1 VQITSNHV
9 HFLISYAVA
18 FLAFGLTI
26 AGIIRERAHSQYPGT
41 LVVRSYFIVCL
52 LALYWMSADPLF
64 LVILGIVLVGV
75 ALTLTCYLAD
85 RA

>member
-1 VQITSNHV
+1 VARDPEGIDVQITSNHV
-9 HFLISYAVA
+9 HFFISYAVA
-18 FLAFGLTI
+18 FLAFGLI
-26 AGIIRERAHSQYPGT
+26 PGT